1 MLAKDLSA
9 KKGRLDLSG
18 TDLSLQDLA
27 EKIQS
32 AWQPP
37 SADCALTQAHCQ
49 DLAHYL
55 TLLNHWNRVHS
66 LTAIEEIDQQIRRHL
81 IDGLSV
87 WPEIIK
93 KFGPNPEIHIADV
106 GSGMGVPGV
115 VWAIVMPSA
124 RLDLIERQQ
133 KKAAFLRH
141 VAGRLGLSGRL
152 RVVAQD
158 VRAHRAE
165 PRYDLI
171 TSRAFAALP
180 DFLSVTQAIAGPE
193 TRWAAMVGRLKAE
206 VSEQKLIKINSK
218 SGGFVVDEIIP
229 IAVPGLSEQRHL
241 IWARAA
247 E

>member
-1 MLAKDLSA
+1 MRA

-18 TDLSLQDLA
+18 LELSLQDLA
-27 EKIQS
+27 AKIRG

-37 SADCALTQAHCQ
+37 SPEFELTELQCEALAE
-49 DLAHYL
+49 YL
-55 TLLNHWNRVHS
+55 RLLNHWNRVHS
-66 LTAIEEIDQQIRRHL
+66 LTAIEDLDQQIRRHL

-93 KFGPNPEIHIADV
+93 KFGQNPEIRVADV

-115 VWAIVMPSA
+115 LWAIVMQKSEF
-124 RLDLIERQQ
+124 DLIERQQ

-141 VAGRLGLSGRL
+141 VAGRLGLSSRL

-180 DFLSVTQAIAGPE
+180 DFLSVTQSIAGPG
-193 TRWAAMVGRLKAE
+193 TRWAAMVGRLNPE
-206 VSEQKLIKINSK
+206 VSEPKLIKINNK
-218 SGGFVVDEIIP
+218 DGGFVVDEIIP
-229 IAVPGLSEQRHL
+229 ITVPGLAEDRHL
-241 IWARAA
+241 IWARGDK
-247 E
+247 